1 MPDDFFR
8 ADQSFVMTAKNA
20 EAAPVCCRF
29 NSFVL
34 VCGCFFLSPLSAVA
48 DLARIKTLKRP
59 GSCGAR
65 VKTSERHD

>member
-20 EAAPVCCRF
+20 EAAPVCCQF

-48 DLARIKTLKRP
+48 DLARIK
-59 GSCGAR
+59 
-65 VKTSERHD
+65 H